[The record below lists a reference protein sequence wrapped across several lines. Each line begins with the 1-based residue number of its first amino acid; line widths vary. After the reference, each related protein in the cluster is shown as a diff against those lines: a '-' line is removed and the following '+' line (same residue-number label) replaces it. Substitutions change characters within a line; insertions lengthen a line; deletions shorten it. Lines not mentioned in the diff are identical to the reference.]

1 MTFDGQPL
9 PPDLRLLGLHIGYV
23 TDRKDPE
30 RLGRVRVCIP
40 GLVEPESAWAFPL
53 GTSGGGSKDFGFFA
67 IPEEGAEVGVLFQ
80 MGDIAAPYYLA
91 GHWGRPSGKSEVP
104 EEAQG
109 ETPDNRVLSTR
120 SFRIE
125 LDETKGKRKLKLTSK
140 DTGDSLTFDAEA
152 NTVALDATTAL
163 TLRAVGSIRI
173 EALEVVINGRIVR
186 PTAGA
191 I

>member
-1 MTFDGQPL
+1 MTFDGQPP

-30 RLGRVRVCIP
+30 RLGRIRLCIP
-40 GLVEPESAWAFPL
+40 GLIEPESAWAFPL
-53 GTSGGGSKDFGFFA
+53 GTSGGGSKDSGFFA
-67 IPEEGAEVGVLFQ
+67 IPEAGAEVGVFFQ
-80 MGDIAAPYYLA
+80 MADITAPYYLA
-91 GHWGRPSGKSEVP
+91 GHWGRPNGDSEVP
-104 EEAQG
+104 EEARG
-109 ETPDNRVLSTR
+109 ETPDNRVISTR

-125 LDETKGKRKLKLTSK
+125 LDETQGQRKLKLTSK
-140 DTGDSLTFDAEA
+140 DTGASLTFDAEA
-152 NTVALDATTAL
+152 NTVALEATTAL

-173 EALEVVINGRIVR
+173 DALEVVINGRIVR